1 MSQQRA
7 NVNQQC
13 RKLVQFYIG
22 ACILFALISGASGV
36 ANAWFNRQTIDQ
48 LRGEKAAADANLAKA
63 DAARVDAEKKL
74 AESAASTKAI
84 TESLRIVLEAKEAD
98 ALRTSAAPEVQN
110 NIHILKES
118 VSKLQE

>member
-1 MSQQRA
+1 MPGST
-7 NVNQQC
+7 
-13 RKLVQFYIG
+13 
-22 ACILFALISGASGV
+22 
-36 ANAWFNRQTIDQ
+36 QTIDQ

-118 VSKLQE
+118 VSKLQELTQPQ